1 MKSYLQD
8 LITGGVFVFAVMVL
22 SGSTS
27 NNQID
32 RYQFGESL
40 QRNFYKMDTQTGE
53 VYSAPKGLFTADGE
67 MHMRSKITKVSN
79 AIN

>member
-1 MKSYLQD
+1 MKSYLQG
-8 LITGGVFVFAVMVL
+8 LITGGVFVFATMIL

-27 NNQID
+27 NNQIG

-40 QRNFYKMDTQTGE
+40 QRNFYIMDTQTGE
-53 VYSAPKGLFTADGE
+53 VYSAPKGLFTGDGE
-67 MHMRSKITKVSN
+67 MHMYGEITKVSN